1 MNIENGE
8 LSVLLQALNA
18 AGVVGLLGF
27 MVLAFYRGD
36 LVARNLLDRILALY
50 EKQLTQLSERIL
62 KRLEEVAKKGGNL
75 KDKG

>member
-1 MNIENGE
+1 MQNGE

-36 LVARNLLDRILALY
+36 LVARSLLDCILALY
-50 EKQLTQLSERIL
+50 EKQLAELSERIL
-62 KRLEEVAKKGGNL
+62 KRLEEVVRNKG
-75 KDKG
+75 

>member
-1 MNIENGE
+1 MQNGE

-36 LVARNLLDRILALY
+36 LIARSLLDRILALY
-50 EKQLTQLSERIL
+50 EKQLAELSERIL
-62 KRLEEVAKKGGNL
+62 QRLEEVVKSK
-75 KDKG
+75 

>member
-1 MNIENGE
+1 MDLQNGE

-36 LVARNLLDRILALY
+36 LIARTLLDRILGLY
-50 EKQLTQLSERIL
+50 EKQLAELSEQIL
-62 KRLEEVAKKGGNL
+62 KRLEEVVKG
-75 KDKG
+75 KR

>member
-1 MNIENGE
+1 MQNGE

-36 LVARNLLDRILALY
+36 LVARSLLDRILALY
-50 EKQLTQLSERIL
+50 EKQLAELSERIL
-62 KRLEEVAKKGGNL
+62 RRLEEVGKGKK
-75 KDKG
+75 

>member
-1 MNIENGE
+1 MQNGE

-36 LVARNLLDRILALY
+36 LVARSLLDRILALY
-50 EKQLTQLSERIL
+50 EKQLAELSERIL
-62 KRLEEVAKKGGNL
+62 KRLEEVVKSKG
-75 KDKG
+75 

>member
-1 MNIENGE
+1 LDLQNGE

-36 LVARNLLDRILALY
+36 LIARSLLDRILALY
-50 EKQLTQLSERIL
+50 EKQLAELSERIL
-62 KRLEEVAKKGGNL
+62 QRLEEVVRGKG
-75 KDKG
+75 

>member
-1 MNIENGE
+1 MQNGD

-36 LVARNLLDRILALY
+36 LVARSLLDRILALY
-50 EKQLTQLSERIL
+50 EKQLAELSERIL
-62 KRLEEVAKKGGNL
+62 KRLEEVVRNKG
-75 KDKG
+75 

>member
-1 MNIENGE
+1 MEIGNGE

-36 LVARNLLDRILALY
+36 LVARSLLDRILALY
-50 EKQLTQLSERIL
+50 EKQLAELSERIL
-62 KRLEEVAKKGGNL
+62 QRLEEVVKSKR
-75 KDKG
+75 

>member
-36 LVARNLLDRILALY
+36 LIARSLLDRILALY
-50 EKQLTQLSERIL
+50 EKQLTELSERIL
-62 KRLEEVAKKGGNL
+62 KRLEEVIGRKE
-75 KDKG
+75 